1 MTWQNRTITIIGAGI
16 GGLAL
21 AAALRQRGIGVEIYE
36 QAEAFARV
44 GAGIQMSPNAMRVL
58 RGLGLEDRIRANA
71 FQPQTW
77 DSRDWDTGDYTN
89 RAKLGA
95 VTEERY
101 GAPYIQM
108 HRGDLH
114 EFLASIVPADVIR
127 FGKKLTRIQDRPNG
141 YNLSFTDGSSAH
153 AETLMGIDGVHSVVR
168 RHLLGE
174 EAPRFMGRA
183 AYRTTYP
190 AHLLGGV
197 KIDDNTKWWGKD
209 RHIVIYYTTRNRDEL
224 YFTTSQPETD
234 WTTESWSAEGSLAEM
249 RAAFAGFHPEV
260 QAVLEACPRVN
271 KWALFER
278 DPLPTWTRGAACLL
292 GDACHPMLPYMAQ
305 GAASSLEDAAVL
317 ARCFDE
323 LGLDAAQQVFQRF
336 EALRKPRTSELQLT
350 SHQNTFMQ
358 KRTNPDWVYGYDAW
372 TVPLDAPM
380 RP

>member
-1 MTWQNRTITIIGAGI
+1 MPWQGRIVTIIGAGI

-36 QAEAFARV
+36 QASAFARV
-44 GAGIQMSPNAMRVL
+44 GSGIQMSPNAMRVL
-58 RGLGLEDRIRANA
+58 RSLGLEDRIRANA

-77 DSRDWDTGDYTN
+77 DSRDWDSGDYTN

-114 EFLASIVPADVIR
+114 EFLASTVPDDIIHY
-127 FGKKLTRIQDRPNG
+127 GKKLTEIEDWTDG
-141 YNLSFTDGSSAH
+141 YRLSFTDGTSAH

-168 RHLLGE
+168 QHLLGD

-183 AYRTTYP
+183 AYRTTFP
-190 AHLLGGV
+190 AALLGGV
-197 KIDDNTKWWGKD
+197 QIDDNTKWWGKD
-209 RHIVIYYTTRNRDEL
+209 RHIVIYYTTKNRDEF

-234 WTTESWSAEGSLAEM
+234 WTTESWAAEGDLAEM
-249 RAAFAGFHPEV
+249 RAAFQGFHPAV

-278 DPLPTWTRGAACLL
+278 DPLATWTKGNACLL
-292 GDACHPMLPYMAQ
+292 GDSCHPMLPYMAQ

-323 LGLDAAQQVFQRF
+323 LGLDAAATVFQRF

-350 SHQNTFMQ
+350 SHRNTFMQ
-358 KRTNPDWVYGYDAW
+358 RSTNPDWVYGYDAW
-372 TVPLDAPM
+372 TVNLGAA
-380 RP
+380 

>member
-1 MTWQNRTITIIGAGI
+1 MTWQGRTITIIGAGI

-21 AAALRQRGIGVEIYE
+21 AAALRQRGIDVEIYE
-36 QAEAFARV
+36 QASAFARV
-44 GAGIQMSPNAMRVL
+44 GSGIQMSPNAMRVL
-58 RGLGLEDRIRANA
+58 RSLGLEDRIRANA

-114 EFLASIVPADVIR
+114 EFLASLVPPEIVH
-127 FGKKLTRIQDRPNG
+127 FGKTLDRIEDQPGG
-141 YNLSFTDGSSAH
+141 YRLSFADGTTAH

-168 RHLLGE
+168 QHLLGD

-183 AYRTTYP
+183 AYRTTFP
-190 AHLLGGV
+190 AHLLGDV
-197 KIDDNTKWWGKD
+197 KIDDNTKWWGPD
-209 RHIVIYYTTRNRDEL
+209 RHIVIYYTTKNRDEL

-234 WTTESWSAEGSLAEM
+234 WTTESWSAGGDLEEM

-278 DPLPTWTRGAACLL
+278 DPLLTWSKGNACLL
-292 GDACHPMLPYMAQ
+292 GDSCHPMLPYMAQ
-305 GAASSLEDAAVL
+305 GAASSLEDALVL

-323 LGLDAAQQVFQRF
+323 LGLDDAASVFQRF
-336 EALRKPRTSELQLT
+336 EALRKPRSSELQLT

-358 KRTNPDWVYGYDAW
+358 RRTNPDWVYGYDAR
-372 TVPLDAPM
+372 TVALDSE
-380 RP
+380 